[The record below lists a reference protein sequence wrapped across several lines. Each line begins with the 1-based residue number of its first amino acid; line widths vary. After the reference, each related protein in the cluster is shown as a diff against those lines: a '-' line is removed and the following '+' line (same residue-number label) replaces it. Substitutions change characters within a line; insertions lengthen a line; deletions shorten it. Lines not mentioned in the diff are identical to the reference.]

1 MSEEEIV
8 KLIQSLR
15 LRPGIEAVTDDLL
28 KDFINDSIQDVKDY
42 INYSDEEELPLGC
55 ISIVKELVIIK
66 CNRLGAEGLSGQS
79 SSGISENYNDDIP
92 KPLKK
97 KLYRYRKLRW

>member
-1 MSEEEIV
+1 MEEILSSI
-8 KLIQSLR
+8 KLRQ
-15 LRPGIEAVTDDLL
+15 GISVNSDELL
-28 KDFINDSIQDVKDY
+28 KDLIKDSIQDVKDF
-42 INYSDEEELPLGC
+42 INCSDEEELPSGC

-66 CNRLGAEGLSGQS
+66 CNRLGTEGLSSQS
-79 SSGISENYNDDIP
+79 ASGVSENYSDDIP

>member
-1 MSEEEIV
+1 MEEILSSI
-8 KLIQSLR
+8 K
-15 LRPGIEAVTDDLL
+15 LRPGISVNSDKLL
-28 KDFINDSIQDVKDY
+28 KDLIEDSIQDVKDF
-42 INYSDEEELPLGC
+42 INYSDEEELPCGY

-66 CNRLGAEGLSGQS
+66 CNRLGTEGLSSQS
-79 SSGISENYNDDIP
+79 ASGVSENYFDDIP